1 MVTVRDGVLTEQQIV
16 CGTDGRD
23 DNSNRGSDGMTWSA
37 YKARQLSCDA
47 QHIAL
52 QDRAPG
58 Y

>member
-1 MVTVRDGVLTEQQIV
+1 MRDGVLTEQQIV